1 MVDIQTKRRISGK
14 IIGIILLALV
24 LIAVVAGVVY
34 KGTAKNSIPSTFAIS
49 AKCPSKPAASARFCL
64 ESPAVVLVSTP
75 GNTNQFDL
83 SAPSSELGLWPDAV
97 LAFKLSN
104 VKGPISV
111 ANFSKVPSEK
121 VAGTITVSYKEFSV
135 SVGSN
140 GLDMFY
146 AGNGEMGVLT
156 TSVVRAVYTP
166 ITINTELQVQGE
178 EVVITT
184 KTININGR
192 TLPPI
197 AVPGRPGSPSAASIP
212 PLPPGMRYTGVKATK
227 QGLIFHIAGS
237 NESLGSLLPKIAYQ
251 GTAGS

>member
-1 MVDIQTKRRISGK
+1 MINIATKQMSGK

-34 KGTAKNSIPSTFAIS
+34 KGKAKNSIPNNFAIS

-64 ESPAVVLVSTP
+64 ESPAVVRVSTP
-75 GNTNQFDL
+75 GNTNQFEL
-83 SAPSSELGLWPDAV
+83 SAHSSELGLWPNAA

-104 VKGPISV
+104 VKGPIRV
-111 ANFSKVPSEK
+111 ANFSKLTAAK
-121 VAGTITVSYKEFSV
+121 VVGTITVSYKEFSV
-135 SVGSN
+135 SVGNN
-140 GLDMFY
+140 GLNMFY

-178 EVVITT
+178 QVVITT

-197 AVPGRPGSPSAASIP
+197 AVPGRPGSPSMASIP
-212 PLPPGMRYTGVKATK
+212 PLPPGMQYTGVKATQ
-227 QGLIFHIAGS
+227 QGLIFQVTAS
-237 NESLGSLLPKIAYQ
+237 NESLGTLIPEITYQ